1 MAFDGFYTG
10 GWWWSGDYSHTKEF
24 NWQNPTT
31 VLAFGA
37 LSAISMVGAGSEMV
51 PNNSYVGI
59 LEETVVDARG
69 NKTTK
74 STPASSNSPYPTP
87 SIADNNVVGVTFAF
101 GSSWPYTGV
110 ARPVGQITMQ
120 TPTLTYSYGAR

>member
-37 LSAISMVGAGSEMV
+37 LSAISMVGAGGQMV

-74 STPASSNSPYPTP
+74 STPASPNSPYPTP

-110 ARPVGQITMQ
+110 ARPVGQIN
-120 TPTLTYSYGAR
+120 YANANFNIFRWS

>member
-10 GWWWSGDYSHTKEF
+10 GWWWSGSYSHTKEF

-37 LSAISMVGAGSEMV
+37 LSAISMVGAGSQMV

-59 LEETVVDARG
+59 LEETVIDARG
-69 NKTTK
+69 NKPSRLRRPRTQHIQH
-74 STPASSNSPYPTP
+74 PAS
-87 SIADNNVVGVTFAF
+87 
-101 GSSWPYTGV
+101 
-110 ARPVGQITMQ
+110 QIT
-120 TPTLTYSYGAR
+120 TS

>member
-37 LSAISMVGAGSEMV
+37 LSAISMVGAGSQMGAKQLIRR
-51 PNNSYVGI
+51 NIRRNSSGC
-59 LEETVVDARG
+59 RG
-69 NKTTK
+69 
-74 STPASSNSPYPTP
+74 
-87 SIADNNVVGVTFAF
+87 
-101 GSSWPYTGV
+101 
-110 ARPVGQITMQ
+110 
-120 TPTLTYSYGAR
+120 

>member
-37 LSAISMVGAGSEMV
+37 LSAISMVGAGSQMV

-59 LEETVVDARG
+59 LEETVWMPGVTRLPSPLRRVR
-69 NKTTK
+69 TRHTQH
-74 STPASSNSPYPTP
+74 PAS
-87 SIADNNVVGVTFAF
+87 
-101 GSSWPYTGV
+101 
-110 ARPVGQITMQ
+110 Q
-120 TPTLTYSYGAR
+120 TTTS